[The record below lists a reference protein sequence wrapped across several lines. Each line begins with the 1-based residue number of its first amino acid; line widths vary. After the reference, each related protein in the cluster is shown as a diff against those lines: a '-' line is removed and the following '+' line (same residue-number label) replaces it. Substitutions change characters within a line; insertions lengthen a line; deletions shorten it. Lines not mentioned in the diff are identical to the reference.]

1 MTGLDG
7 AVVMVT
13 GALGGLGSAIVDGF
27 ADAGATVV
35 VHHVRQGADAA
46 ERVAALQRA
55 GVTAVA
61 AEFDLTDERETERA
75 FEDVMKQTGRLDVL
89 VNNAGYLSSSPF
101 AETSLPEWQRTID
114 IDLTGTFIASR
125 AAVRVMQRQGSGAIV
140 NVASQL
146 AYRGARDHAAYSAAK
161 GGVVGLTHA
170 MARELGPEIRVNA
183 VAPGPIET
191 ALIADIATDEYREVR
206 SRDLV
211 AQRFGTANEVAPAVV
226 FLASTGAS
234 YIHGQVVHVNGGG
247 VMS

>member
-1 MTGLDG
+1 MTSLDG
-7 AVVMVT
+7 AVVVVT

-27 ADAGATVV
+27 AHSGATVV
-35 VHHVRQGADAA
+35 VHHVRQGAEAA
-46 ERVAALQRA
+46 ERIAALQHA
-55 GVTAVA
+55 GVTAIAV
-61 AEFDLTDERETERA
+61 ECDITDERATERA
-75 FEDVMKQTGRLDVL
+75 FEEVVERTGRLDVL
-89 VNNAGYLSSSPF
+89 VNNAGYLASSPF

-125 AAVRVMQRQGSGAIV
+125 AAVHAMRRQGSGAIV
-140 NVASQL
+140 NIASQL
-146 AYRGARDHAAYSAAK
+146 AYRGARDYAAYCAAK

-191 ALIADIATDEYREVR
+191 ALIADVATAGFREVR

-211 AQRFGTANEVAPAVV
+211 AQRFGTPDEVAPAVV
-226 FLASTGAS
+226 FLASPGAS
-234 YIHGQVVHVNGGG
+234 YIHGQVIHVNGGG